1 MSDEVKEKFAANEAA
16 PCQNGQLYTIK
27 PGDTLFLIAKRF
39 NVGLSTLRAA
49 NPQIAD
55 PNVIYP
61 GQTILIPAAGTVPA
75 TRPAP
80 RPRPAAPSMGPSC
93 PDGQIYV
100 VVPGDTMFQI
110 AQRFGVSLEALIQ
123 ANPQVVDPDWIE
135 VGQELCIPSVGMRP
149 SFPNGRPYTVQS
161 GDTLFEIAR
170 RNGLPLSVL
179 IAANPQICD
188 PDLIFPGQTI
198 YIPAPGT
205 VRPPLM
211 PVEPPEEPEPP
222 IMMPPPLT
230 PPCPPAYVPPEMPE
244 PPLPRALPRPCP
256 PERPMPLPAQR
267 PPARIM
273 PRPPCPPERPRP
285 LPAPMPPLPAPCP
298 PGAGEQPMMYPMP
311 VYVVVP
317 WDECPYR
324 PKGKKKRKHDRKH
337 HCCH

>member
-1 MSDEVKEKFAANEAA
+1 MSDEVKEEFANEAA

-61 GQTILIPAAGTVPA
+61 GQTILIPAAGFIPA
-75 TRPAP
+75 TRP
-80 RPRPAAPSMGPSC
+80 RPAPPSLAPSC
-93 PDGQIYV
+93 PGGQIYV

-110 AQRFGVSLEALIQ
+110 AQQFGVSLEALIQ
-123 ANPQVVDPDWIE
+123 ANPQVVDPDRIE
-135 VGQELCIPSVGMRP
+135 VGQKLCIPGAGMRP
-149 SFPNGRPYTVQS
+149 PYSNGRPYTVQP

-170 RNGLPLSVL
+170 QYGLPLSVL
-179 IAANPQICD
+179 IAANPQISD

-198 YIPAPGT
+198 FIPAPG
-205 VRPPLM
+205 VVGPPMM
-211 PVEPPEEPEPP
+211 PAEPPEEPPV
-222 IMMPPPLT
+222 MMPPPLT
-230 PPCPPAYVPPEMPE
+230 PPYPPAYGPPEMPE
-244 PPLPRALPRPCP
+244 PPPMPLPRPCP
-256 PERPMPLPAQR
+256 PGRLMPLPAPR

-273 PRPPCPPERPRP
+273 PRPPCPSERPRP
-285 LPAPMPPLPAPCP
+285 LPAPMPPSVPAPCP
-298 PGAGEQPMMYPMP
+298 PGAGERPMMYPMP

-324 PKGKKKRKHDRKH
+324 PKGKKKKKHDRKGR
-337 HCCH
+337 CCH